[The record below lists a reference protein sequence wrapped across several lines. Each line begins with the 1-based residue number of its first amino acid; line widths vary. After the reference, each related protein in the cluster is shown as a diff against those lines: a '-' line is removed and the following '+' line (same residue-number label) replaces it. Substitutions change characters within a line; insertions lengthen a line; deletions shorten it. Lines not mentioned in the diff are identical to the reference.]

1 MRMLL
6 LKIVHFYIIKIKLK
20 FGLQKKVAEMI
31 FGGNARAFFFTIT
44 T

>member
-1 MRMLL
+1 MKMLL
-6 LKIVHFYIIKIKLK
+6 LKIVHFYIIKIKGK
-20 FGLQKKVAEMI
+20 FGFAENVAEMI